1 MVITARDLGNPPLS
15 AKNNAIV
22 KITVVKN
29 NFKPQFTNLPKTV
42 TLSSTDSVGHVVY
55 NVIANDRDTE
65 VSFPKKK
72 MENISHG
79 LLLFFHCS
87 RRLFY

>member
-15 AKNNAIV
+15 AKNDATV
-22 KITVVKN
+22 KINVVKN
-29 NFKPQFTNLPKTV
+29 NFKPVFTNLPKTV

-72 MENISHG
+72 KEHFSWITAVFS
-79 LLLFFHCS
+79 LF
-87 RRLFY
+87 